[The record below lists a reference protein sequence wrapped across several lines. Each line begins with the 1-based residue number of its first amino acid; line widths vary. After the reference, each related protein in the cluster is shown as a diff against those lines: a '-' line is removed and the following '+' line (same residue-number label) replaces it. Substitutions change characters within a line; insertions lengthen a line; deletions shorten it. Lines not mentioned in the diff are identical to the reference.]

1 MIEKN
6 KFIFPPP
13 PVIRIEPAGACN
25 FRCKH
30 CTIGLRMNKS
40 VGIMQKEVFD
50 KIFEKIKHLNFRSV
64 VFYHGGEPL
73 LNQHLFYFM
82 DKTKSLT
89 NYMKIVCNG
98 SLLTDEKIEEI
109 LNSPL
114 SLISFSLD
122 GVTAEENDSIRR
134 GSDFEKITKQIV
146 KLLKRIKETGSNLQV
161 DISNVQ
167 FLKEGDSM
175 GKENLPLPPHLK
187 EAFKDHM
194 DDLAIKCYP
203 AMYWPG
209 YPRQNTKELDEKPIY
224 NRCDNLEST
233 ITIRWNGDVVACCY
247 DLTSMMVL
255 GNILEQSLEEIWN
268 GSKYIAVRSA
278 LYQYKPASICK
289 GCNAICK
296 PKYLYPKDLIE

>member
-1 MIEKN
+1 MMKEN
-6 KFIFPPP
+6 KFIFPSP
-13 PVIRIEPAGACN
+13 PVIRIEPASACN

-30 CTIGLRMNKS
+30 CTTGLRMNKS
-40 VGIMQKEVFD
+40 LGIMQREVFD
-50 KIFEKIKHLNFRSV
+50 KIFEKIKHLNFRAT
-64 VFYHGGEPL
+64 VFYHAGEPL
-73 LNQHLFYFM
+73 LNQNLFYFI
-82 DKTKSLT
+82 DKMAPLSGS
-89 NYMKIVCNG
+89 MKMVCNG

-109 LNSPL
+109 LKSSL

-122 GVTAEENDSIRR
+122 GTTAEENNAVRR
-134 GSDFEKITKQIV
+134 GSDFEKITKQII
-146 KLLKRIKETGSNLQV
+146 KLLKRKKEMGSNLQV

-167 FLKEGDSM
+167 FLKEAEPE
-175 GKENLPLPPHLK
+175 KENLSIPAHLK
-187 EAFKDHM
+187 EAFRDYL
-194 DDLAIKCYP
+194 DEVAIKCYP

-209 YPRQNTKELDEKPIY
+209 YPRRNPEELDERPIT

-247 DLTSMMVL
+247 DLTSLMVL
-255 GNILEQSLEEIWN
+255 GNILKQSLEEIWN
-268 GSKYIAVRSA
+268 GPKYIAARSA